1 MLRSVFA
8 AAIAL
13 ASLASPALSQSF
25 TYQGDL
31 QFAGAPANGPHDF
44 EFRVYDGPLS
54 PTQIGTTT
62 TLFGAPLD
70 TGRFSATIDPGPG
83 VFTGAERWLEIA
95 ARPTGSGA
103 FTILTPRQKIT
114 AAPYASRALA
124 EWLVPIGTSVLTND
138 PTRTRVFF
146 NRDARLNNSEYFGF
160 TAPTPDFTFGGMYI
174 NTPGGNAL
182 PFYGYSTADGR
193 NLCRTYYSGATRDWV
208 VDNGGDR
215 LRVQVDG
222 NVGIGVPVA
231 AAKLDV
237 NGTVRASSYAY
248 QSPVT
253 KTVSIPGVAFQPLD
267 SSQQVTRES
276 AASGTYIAAS
286 VAAGS
291 LAAPLDLPDGCT
303 LESVTLYCV
312 DNTSSA
318 SLTLKLFRRPH
329 GQFGTINANT
339 SAPSVTGGVIQT
351 LSITPSLVISN
362 AANSYY
368 IQVDCGDWTGPSTA
382 VFSAIATYSV
392 VAE

>member
-1 MLRSVFA
+1 MLRSLCIA
-8 AAIAL
+8 AVML
-13 ASLASPALSQSF
+13 ASIASQAVAQPF

-31 QFAGAPANGPHDF
+31 QLAGSPANGPHDF
-44 EFRVYDGPLS
+44 EFRVYDGPIS

-62 TLFGAPLD
+62 TLLGMSLD
-70 TGRFSATIDPGPG
+70 GGRFSATIDPGPG
-83 VFTGAERWLEIA
+83 VFVGEERWLEIA
-95 ARPTGSGA
+95 TRPAGSGS
-103 FTILTPRQKIT
+103 FTVLTPRQKIT

-124 EWLVPIGTSVLTND
+124 EWLVPIGTGVLTND
-138 PTRTRVFF
+138 PSRTRVFF

-160 TAPTPDFTFGGMYI
+160 TAPTPDYTFGGMYI
-174 NTPGGNAL
+174 NTPGGNSL

-193 NLCRTYYSGATRDWV
+193 NICRTYYSGATRDWV

-215 LRVQVDG
+215 FRVQVDG

-237 NGTVRASSYAY
+237 NGALRATSYTY

-253 KTVSIPGVAFQPLD
+253 RTVSIPGIAFHPLD
-267 SSQQVTRES
+267 SSQQVTRENP
-276 AASGTYIAAS
+276 ANGTFIAAT
-286 VAAGS
+286 VGAGS

-303 LESVTLYCV
+303 LETVVLYCA

-329 GQFGTINANT
+329 GQFGSINTTT
-339 SAPSVTGGVIQT
+339 SPSSFTGGVIQT
-351 LSITPSLVISN
+351 LSISPSLTISN
-362 AANSYY
+362 SANSYY
-368 IQVDCGDWTGPSTA
+368 IQVDCGDWAGASTA
-382 VFSAIATYSV
+382 VFSAVVTYSV